1 MSTTSLPA
9 QPTVTVSTADGPPTV
24 SPAAA
29 AATAVYE
36 KLVGLRQADLA
47 AVILGQADAAL
58 LAAAGLDR
66 AGVKAA
72 LADMTTEQL
81 LAIRRK
87 VDPTY
92 STVAPDTAD
101 YQGSVLLSVL
111 NIREESALR
120 LATTAV
126 TGFLFRLLREDP
138 LPAAER
144 RWEPKK
150 TTTAADDPLAA
161 DVLVKRAEALLDLAR
176 SYKTV
181 TDAAALAAATIA
193 DLDAE
198 LVLEELP
205 TAGTPAAQAAQ
216 QKLLAIQEHQ
226 KNLDKL
232 AHDTAAFRLMA
243 HSEFVAAGDFVRG
256 HLRAAARLA
265 AAPTAAGAPRWP
277 DLADHVEKSTL
288 LARAAGQLE
297 IPPKAARRLVEGF
310 LRRWLV
316 FNADAH
322 VSAEL
327 SDRVRETVRV
337 EVPGV
342 TEPVERV
349 AGQPRLTRRELL
361 AQAGAA
367 TVEPELAAAAARLF
381 ESADG
386 GNAALWACSATEAE
400 KAALRALLER
410 PDAAQLALGRAA
422 VGLAPEIAAALE
434 HPPPTDLHHRLTFYM
449 RANRGALAAAT
460 RVLYPECSR
469 LLDAAI
475 IVHKVLGGKTPAEDL
490 AAARKF
496 RDQHAGS
503 FAAAV
508 NQYTVGRWGWVAA
521 VDRGRVDI
529 AGPNSGLLTE
539 ILERHENDER
549 LGKQLT
555 AQRIRRAKAANIAE
569 AGPDAAGL
577 DQFRAAGGAAEGL
590 SAEERRRLEA
600 AGGDRA
606 AADDLERL
614 AKAREAVERLRR
626 QLDAGA
632 AVPRLA
638 SELAD
643 AERELA
649 EAQLE
654 CETRKD
660 EVRLTIYETN
670 ARTGAFARQNA
681 FIPADGQAEL
691 AAMERQR
698 RANASSF
705 MPAAAEFNESLAADA
720 AAASKFV
727 PGVALAKQ

>member
-1 MSTTSLPA
+1 MSVSTVQPA
-9 QPTVTVSTADGPPTV
+9 VSVSTATGAPGV
-24 SPAAA
+24 SAAAA

-47 AVILGQADAAL
+47 AAVMGQADPAR

-66 AGVKAA
+66 AEVTAS
-72 LADMTTEQL
+72 LANMTTEQL
-81 LAIRRK
+81 LAIRRR

-111 NIREESALR
+111 NIREESAIR

-144 RWEPKK
+144 RWESKK
-150 TTTAADDPLAA
+150 AAAAADEPLAA
-161 DVLVKRAEALLDLAR
+161 DALVKRAEALLELAR
-176 SYKTV
+176 NYKTV
-181 TDAAALAAATIA
+181 SDAAAAAEAVIA

-205 TAGTPAAQAAQ
+205 TPGTPAGQAVQ
-216 QKLLAIQEHQ
+216 QKMQAIQEHR
-226 KNLDKL
+226 KNFEKL
-232 AHDTAAFRLMA
+232 SHDIAAFRLMA
-243 HSEFVAAGDFVRG
+243 HTEFVSAGELVRG

-265 AAPTAAGAPRWP
+265 TVPTAAGTPRWP

-342 TEPVERV
+342 TGPVERV

-361 AQAGAA
+361 AQDGAA
-367 TVEPELAAAAARLF
+367 EVAPELEAAAARLF

-386 GNAALWACSATEAE
+386 GNAALWACSATDTE
-400 KAALRALLER
+400 KAALLALLAR
-410 PDAAQLALGRAA
+410 PEAAQLALGRAA

-434 HPPPTDLHHRLTFYM
+434 NPPPTDLHHRLTFYM
-449 RANRGALAAAT
+449 RANRGALTAAT

-496 RDQHAGS
+496 RDQHGGS

-539 ILERHENDER
+539 ILERHEEDER

-569 AGPDAAGL
+569 AGPDAGGL

-626 QLDAGA
+626 QIDAGS
-632 AVPRLA
+632 VGPRTLA
-638 SELAD
+638 ELAD
-643 AERELA
+643 AERELE
-649 EAQLE
+649 EARLE

-670 ARTGAFARQNA
+670 ARTGDFARQNA

-698 RANASSF
+698 RANAAAF
-705 MPAAAEFNESLAADA
+705 MPAAAEFHENLAADK
-720 AAASKFV
+720 AAAS
-727 PGVALAKQ
+727 ALVSDAVSVKKL